1 MTEQSERETSKISSV
16 FSISHEKDVDGLLSA
31 VIVSRYASSKGL
43 KYGATLTDYGLFESV
58 FPKSSSMRNTLI
70 VVTDL
75 GLDEHSID
83 IVVSSLKK
91 AIAQG
96 CRIVWLDHHDWPDRA
111 VKSVLSLDNNP
122 RLTVNPEFCASE
134 IAFKVLMPRDEVSA
148 ELARIAHDTD
158 FNTRA
163 IESANA
169 LTDAL
174 SLLRF
179 AATDKGQ
186 DFTEAIT
193 PIMRSLA
200 DKGIAGI
207 WDEDTKR
214 FRDNLLSQR
223 VDSYRKEKIKKMR
236 KALSGRSDLEINGSL
251 VRIVE
256 IPNGVTTTD
265 MGTWASDERNLKVG
279 DEQLPVADMLVTLS
293 PNGLL
298 GFRRGQ
304 DKILCNVAARLFKG
318 GGHPYAAGGEY
329 GMYHDFQAACDDI
342 FTTLSKSKDWV
353 VTQENG
359 SSRGHG

>member
-1 MTEQSERETSKISSV
+1 MTEPGELGASRISSV

-31 VIVSRYASSKGL
+31 VIVSRYANSKNL
-43 KYGATLTDYGLFESV
+43 KYGFTLTDYGQFESV
-58 FPKSSSMRNTLI
+58 FPRAASMRNSLI

-75 GLDEHSID
+75 GLDDHSID
-83 IVVSSLKK
+83 IVTASLSK

-96 CRIVWLDHHDWPDRA
+96 CRVVWLDHHDWTDRA
-111 VKSVLSLDNNP
+111 VKSILSLGGGP
-122 RLTVNPEFCASE
+122 RLTVNHDFCASE
-134 IAFKVLMPRDEVSA
+134 IAFKVLMPRDDMSK

-158 FNTRA
+158 FNIRE
-163 IESANA
+163 IESANS
-169 LTDAL
+169 LTDAM
-174 SLLRF
+174 SLIRF
-179 AATDKGQ
+179 GVVDKGQ

-193 PIMRSLA
+193 PILKSLA
-200 DKGIAGI
+200 EDGIAGV
-207 WDEDTKR
+207 WDESAKR
-214 FRDNLLSQR
+214 FRDNLLNQR

-236 KALSGRSDLEINGSL
+236 KALAGRSDLEVHGCL

-265 MGTWASDERNLKVG
+265 MGTWAADERNLKSG
-279 DEQLPVADMLVTLS
+279 DEQLRVADMLVTLS

-342 FTTLSKSKDWV
+342 FTTLSTTRDWIS
-353 VTQENG
+353 TEGRQP
-359 SSRGHG
+359 S

>member
-1 MTEQSERETSKISSV
+1 MTEPAELGAVKISSV

-31 VIVSRYASSKGL
+31 VIVSRYASSKNL
-43 KYGATLTDYGLFESV
+43 KYAFTLTDYGLFESV
-58 FPKSSSMRNTLI
+58 FPKAATLRNSLI

-75 GLDEHSID
+75 GLDDHSID
-83 IVVSSLKK
+83 IVASSLGK

-96 CRIVWLDHHDWPDRA
+96 CRVVWLDHHDWTDKA
-111 VKSVLSLDNNP
+111 VRSILSLGGNP
-122 RLTVNPEFCASE
+122 RLTVNHEFCASE
-134 IAFKVLMPRDEVSA
+134 IAFKVLMPRDNVCS

-158 FNTRA
+158 FNMRQ

-174 SLLRF
+174 SLIRF
-179 AATDKGQ
+179 GTVDKGQ

-193 PIMRSLA
+193 PILKSLNEN
-200 DKGIAGI
+200 GMAGI
-207 WDEDTKR
+207 WDENAGR
-214 FRDNLLSQR
+214 FRDNLLNQR
-223 VDSYRKEKIKKMR
+223 VDAYRKEKIKKMR
-236 KALSGRSDLEINGSL
+236 KALAGRSDLEIHGCL

-265 MGTWASDERNLKVG
+265 MGTWAADERNLKVG
-279 DEQLPVADMLVTLS
+279 DEQLKVADLLVTLS

-304 DKILCNVAARLFKG
+304 DKIQCNAAARLFKG

-342 FTTLSKSKDWV
+342 FTTLSTSKEWIS
-353 VTQENG
+353 EEESG
-359 SSRGHG
+359 SS